1 MKMRRINKLLLI
13 ILFLIHLLDNCRA
26 SKRVSY
32 ESNRSTTEVR
42 EDSLEIDY
50 NSSKVENRQKV
61 IEIYDTIG
69 RVVRKEVELI
79 EEEGITNILN
89 RQITLEGTNTT
100 DTITR
105 VEVIEREGFKI
116 DYKRLN
122 NSILLMFLTVL
133 LYISYRIFI
142 KFK

>member
-13 ILFLIHLLDNCRA
+13 ILFLIPLLVNCRA

-50 NSSKVENRQKV
+50 NSSKVENRKKV

-79 EEEGITNILN
+79 EKEGITNILN

>member
-1 MKMRRINKLLLI
+1 MRRINKLLLI
-13 ILFLIHLLDNCRA
+13 ILFLIPLLVNCRA

-50 NSSKVENRQKV
+50 NSSKVENRKKV

-79 EEEGITNILN
+79 EKEGITNILN